1 MENVDVPNI
10 INRRQAVFF
19 DVLCEHDPPGT
30 EPGERADSAVFVQ
43 CWVNHIAAFDPE
55 EAGRK
60 AERFLVE
67 TKGVRNIR
75 VTRWRFFNSRRQSE
89 GVKSDGKLFA

>member
-1 MENVDVPNI
+1 MGLGDGLPNI
-10 INRRQAVFF
+10 ITRGQAVFF

-30 EPGERADSAVFVQ
+30 EPGENVDSALRVQ
-43 CWVNHIAAFDPE
+43 GWINRIAARNPE

-67 TKGVRNIR
+67 TRGVHNIR
-75 VTRWRFFNSRRQSE
+75 VKRWRLFNSHR
-89 GVKSDGKLFA
+89 